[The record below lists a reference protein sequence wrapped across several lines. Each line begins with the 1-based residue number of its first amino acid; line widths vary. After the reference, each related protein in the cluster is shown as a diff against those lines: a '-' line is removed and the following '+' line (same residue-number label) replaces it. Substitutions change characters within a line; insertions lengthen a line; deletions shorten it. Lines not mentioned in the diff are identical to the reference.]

1 MFLCKFQVFCQK
13 TYFCGYRILPTYWSV
28 ILLHPREKMMKRRI
42 ACFFLMFAGLML
54 AVHGI
59 LPHHHHCHHV
69 VFLQTCQ
76 ERIHDWGTATG
87 KSEEGKEVRTW
98 MAESSCA
105 SLPIQGILTKS
116 HCQGCP
122 SDTPI
127 PTSAQDDPCW
137 KNSDYINKKS
147 LQVDHNLSYVHSFVL
162 LFKDRN
168 VSLKDGSPW
177 EFFKKKW
184 EILSLD
190 RIYKGIHPLAS
201 GLRAPPAA

>member
-1 MFLCKFQVFCQK
+1 
-13 TYFCGYRILPTYWSV
+13 
-28 ILLHPREKMMKRRI
+28 MKRRI
-42 ACFFLMFAGLML
+42 ARFFLMFAGLML

-76 ERIHDWGTATG
+76 ERIHDRNTATTG
-87 KSEEGKEVRTW
+87 ENGESKVPRTW

-116 HCQGCP
+116 HCPGCP

-127 PTSAQDDPCW
+127 PTSEQDDPCW
-137 KNSDYINKKS
+137 KNSDYINKKT
-147 LQVDHNLSYVHSFVL
+147 LQVEYHLSYIHSFIL

-184 EILSLD
+184 ENLSHD

-201 GLRAPPAA
+201 GLRAPPTA